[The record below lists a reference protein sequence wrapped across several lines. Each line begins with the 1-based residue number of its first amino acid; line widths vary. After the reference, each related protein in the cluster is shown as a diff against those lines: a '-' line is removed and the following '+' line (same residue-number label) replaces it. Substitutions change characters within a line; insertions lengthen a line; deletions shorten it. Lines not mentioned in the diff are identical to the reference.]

1 MNDSIST
8 KNKRTERLVFCLS
21 IGTLAFWSIGQVM
34 DVYKFALVGAIYE
47 LLWLPFL
54 LLLFGIPVVS
64 IFFWAKAKFRIRSL
78 FLPTI
83 IISLTLFAG
92 MILS

>member
-1 MNDSIST
+1 M
-8 KNKRTERLVFCLS
+8 FFLS
-21 IGTLAFWSIGQVM
+21 LGTSAFWGIGQVM
-34 DVYKFALVGAIYE
+34 DVYQFVLVGAIYE

-54 LLLFGIPVVS
+54 VLVFGIPAAS

-83 IISLTLFAG
+83 FISLTLLVW

>member
-8 KNKRTERLVFCLS
+8 KNKRTERLVFFLS
-21 IGTLAFWSIGQVM
+21 LGTSAFWSIGQVM
-34 DVYKFALVGAIYE
+34 DVYQFAMVGAIYE

-54 LLLFGIPVVS
+54 ILAFGIPAVS
-64 IFFWAKAKFRIRSL
+64 IFLWAKEKFRIRSL

-83 IISLTLFAG
+83 IISFTLLAG